1 MNSSA
6 IQSHLYNSLLT
17 GQTSDICIR
26 ITGAFDATYHLH
38 RVVLIQAGFWRD
50 LFTGGF
56 VESSAKRQTTGFKS
70 GTRIDSHNSLSS
82 FGAEILDV
90 VLDDRNISRAAF
102 ELSISRLYGGGPPL
116 YIHSS
121 LLSTSTHP
129 LTFGFPYQPVLPL
142 SSSLLYPPGHQPAT
156 PEFLI
161 SLLATSI
168 YLSIPSLASEAL
180 TGILKTIGP
189 RTVVYYLRF
198 ALGRSRLEESADRS
212 AVGLE
217 GLADIDETAFPQF
230 TNLPAEN
237 RNSSVGDDT
246 LFLSASHT
254 ATNKDSHLSEYTG
267 SPSSQLPFYY
277 GPISDKIGEAC
288 ACWLA
293 RWGADMFVDE
303 EKVVL
308 EWLND
313 PSASLESWTSKEE
326 RALENPP
333 LSSNTDSNG
342 SSLPTTST
350 WSPKWSQS
358 TVRSIPRVFTATAA
372 EQEGLSLSWIQALIS
387 SDDFF
392 VPAPSLYDSEERYAL
407 AKRVVELRRAVRSKC
422 REEDAQWDAFFRT
435 SIYYTNMSSEA
446 VIKISKDIS
455 HSTGRA
461 YVDLRTLQEAAWEAG
476 LTKSMITGGN
486 SNDTFLL
493 NATGKVGL
501 TKTVSDALSTLSSDN
516 SFDNAI
522 SYFIIPANESLRIG
536 DTITSS
542 GVGNA
547 ALDNDQTGERSKPE
561 KIAPIA
567 KTSNEQTF
575 FGLRG
580 NICHVTRTEDA
591 DLPPSQLLS
600 AHPPLRFS
608 VEFFNLE
615 MLKEKDRLHSRTVW
629 FAGSLWNVYVQIVQ
643 RYRSPGSGLLPNYQ
657 LGVYLHRQ
665 SPTEKIPPPNSPAT
679 LTNLQV
685 PRSQQSLPSSSPPS
699 PSPRSYAFSPLT
711 AYASAPQ
718 GASSSVT
725 TSHSPSPSS
734 RLRGN
739 SASSPA
745 TPSSHPSTAPGSPSP
760 SGRPLVSVYFSINC
774 ASPTGG
780 TQIRFRSA
788 PDVFKV
794 GQSWGWKSSGLL
806 GEIQGSASTNVS
818 NTDGDFEAA
827 LVELD
832 RNSPPVGTEVS
843 FRATV
848 VLGIV

>member
-1 MNSSA
+1 MNYSA

-56 VESSAKRQTTGFKS
+56 IESSAKRQTTGFKS

-82 FGAEILDV
+82 FGAGILDV

-121 LLSTSTHP
+121 LLPTSTHP
-129 LTFGFPYQPVLPL
+129 LTFGFPYQPVFPL
-142 SSSLLYPPGHQPAT
+142 SSSLLYPPGYQPAT

-198 ALGRSRLEESADRS
+198 ALGRSRLKESADCS

-217 GLADIDETAFPQF
+217 GLADVDIDRTVFPQS
-230 TNLPAEN
+230 TNIPVEN

-246 LFLSASHT
+246 PFLSASHT
-254 ATNKDSHLSEYTG
+254 ATNNDSHLSKYTG
-267 SPSSQLPFYY
+267 SPSSHLPFSY

-303 EKVVL
+303 EKVVS

-326 RALENPP
+326 RALDNPP
-333 LSSNTDSNG
+333 LSSNTDSNE

-350 WSPKWSQS
+350 WSPKWSRS
-358 TVRSIPRVFTATAA
+358 T
-372 EQEGLSLSWIQALIS
+372 EGLSLSWIQALIS

-392 VPAPSLYDSEERYAL
+392 VPAPSLYASEERYAL

-422 REEDAQWDAFFRT
+422 REEDAQWDVFFRT
-435 SIYYTNMSSEA
+435 SIYYMNMSSEA

-493 NATGKVGL
+493 NTTDKVGL
-501 TKTVSDALSTLSSDN
+501 TKTVSDTLSTLSSDN
-516 SFDNAI
+516 SFDNAKP
-522 SYFIIPANESLRIG
+522 YFIIPANESLRIG

-542 GVGNA
+542 GGVHMEGNIHNNVTMDELFA
-547 ALDNDQTGERSKPE
+547 NNDHAGERSKPE

-580 NICHVTRTEDA
+580 NICHVNRTKDA

-629 FAGSLWNVYVQIVQ
+629 FAGSLWNVYVQIVK
-643 RYRSPGSGLLPNYQ
+643 RKEKSNSANS
-657 LGVYLHRQ
+657 VYLHRQ
-665 SPTEKIPPPNSPAT
+665 SPTENIPPFSAPDPFAGT
-679 LTNLQV
+679 
-685 PRSQQSLPSSSPPS
+685 RWSSKPHSDPT
-699 PSPRSYAFSPLT
+699 PSPRSPAFSPLT

>member
-26 ITGAFDATYHLH
+26 ITGAFYATYHLH

-116 YIHSS
+116 YIHPSI
-121 LLSTSTHP
+121 LPTSTHP

-180 TGILKTIGP
+180 TGILKTMGP

-198 ALGRSRLEESADRS
+198 ALGRSRLKESANCS

-217 GLADIDETAFPQF
+217 GLADVDIDRTVFPQS
-230 TNLPAEN
+230 TNIPVEN

-246 LFLSASHT
+246 LSLSASHT
-254 ATNKDSHLSEYTG
+254 ATNKDSHLSKYTE

-326 RALENPP
+326 RALDNPP
-333 LSSNTDSNG
+333 LSSNTDSNE
-342 SSLPTTST
+342 SSLPTTPT
-350 WSPKWSQS
+350 WSPKWSRS
-358 TVRSIPRVFTATAA
+358 T
-372 EQEGLSLSWIQALIS
+372 EGLSLSWIQALIS

-392 VPAPSLYDSEERYAL
+392 VPAPSLYASEERYAL

-422 REEDAQWDAFFRT
+422 REEDAQWDVFFRT
-435 SIYYTNMSSEA
+435 SIYYMNMSSEA

-493 NATGKVGL
+493 NATDKVGL
-501 TKTVSDALSTLSSDN
+501 TKTVSDTLSTLSSDN
-516 SFDNAI
+516 SFDNAKP
-522 SYFIIPANESLRIG
+522 YFIIPANESLRIG

-542 GVGNA
+542 GGVHV
-547 ALDNDQTGERSKPE
+547 E
-561 KIAPIA
+561 
-567 KTSNEQTF
+567 
-575 FGLRG
+575 G
-580 NICHVTRTEDA
+580 NIHNNVTMDELFASSFGQNYLYRA
-591 DLPPSQLLS
+591 DYYRENKGLQRIIPTVDVLSFFSPTASYLLRPSYLQLPPSQLLS

-629 FAGSLWNVYVQIVQ
+629 FAGSLWNVYVQIVK
-643 RYRSPGSGLLPNYQ
+643 RKEKSNSAN
-657 LGVYLHRQ
+657 GVYLHRQ
-665 SPTEKIPPPNSPAT
+665 SPTENIPPPNSPAT

-685 PRSQQSLPSSSPPS
+685 PRSQQTLSSSSPPS
-699 PSPRSYAFSPLT
+699 PSPRSPAFSPLT

-745 TPSSHPSTAPGSPSP
+745 SPSSHPSTAPGSPSP

-806 GEIQGSASTNVS
+806 GEIQGSASSNVS